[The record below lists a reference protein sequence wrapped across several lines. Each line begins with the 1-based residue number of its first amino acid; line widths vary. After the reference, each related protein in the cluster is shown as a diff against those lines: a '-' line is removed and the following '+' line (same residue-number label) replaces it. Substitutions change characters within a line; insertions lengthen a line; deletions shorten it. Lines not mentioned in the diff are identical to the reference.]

1 MTASSLPLLLSL
13 LGIAFLGSWHCA
25 AMCGPIAIAI
35 GKNRSL
41 KTYHLGRAISYI
53 SLGVLAGFF
62 GQTVLLFS
70 TPTTRVVGLIFL
82 SVVLLST
89 LLPLPARVHEQTGRF
104 FKWVTRNKPGPFMFG
119 FFSVLLPCGWLW
131 TFVAAA
137 AATGSPYG
145 GGIVTGVLW
154 LSSLPALSL
163 GAAYFRSSL
172 KLTTNRQSRFF
183 SRALVVA
190 GLYSLWAHLI

>member
-1 MTASSLPLLLSL
+1 MTFSSLPLLLSL
-13 LGIAFLGSWHCA
+13 IGIAFLGSWHCA

-53 SLGVLAGFF
+53 ALGAIAGFF
-62 GQTVLLFS
+62 GQTVLHFTS
-70 TPTTRVVGLIFL
+70 PSTRVIGLIFL
-82 SVVLLST
+82 SIVLLLT
-89 LLPLPARVHEQTGRF
+89 LLPLPASIHAQTGRF
-104 FKWVTRNKPGPFMFG
+104 FKWVTRHKPGPFLFG

-137 AATGSPYG
+137 AATGSPYSG
-145 GGIVTGVLW
+145 ALVTGILW

-172 KLTTNRQSRFF
+172 KLTTSGQSRLF
-183 SRALVVA
+183 SRVLVAA
-190 GLYSLWAHLI
+190 GLYALWAHLI